1 MFKYFNPLWFIQN
14 LLQPSLNPITIGA
27 GVGAVGSAITGKNPI
42 QGALLGGATGGLF
55 GGKESLFG
63 DKLGGLF
70 SGASNAAPGVQTF
83 GGQIPSVGITGLGNN
98 PMLVDALPYDQL
110 AGSANN
116 LYGSWNIGQGAL
128 PATTT
133 TGAYAGG
140 IPVSTESLAG
150 GVGNIPLNAI
160 NKSTLFNYTP
170 PTAMDKFSGLGTDI
184 KNYVTD
190 NPMSSLNAGMNVAT
204 SLNPP
209 QQQQAQPSQ
218 PAIPPITRGTYN
230 ASPNLGMG
238 QGPSNKVSTKI
249 QFTPEQLKL
258 YESFFRGGY

>member
-1 MFKYFNPLWFIQN
+1 MFKYFNPLWLIQN
-14 LLQPSLNPITIGA
+14 LLQPSINPITIGA
-27 GVGAVGSAITGKNPI
+27 GVGAVGAAVTGKSPI
-42 QGALLGGATGGLF
+42 KGALLGGATGGLF

-70 SGASNAAPGVQTF
+70 SGAAENVAPGVQAL
-83 GGQIPSVGITGLGNN
+83 GGPIPSVGINTFGNN
-98 PMLVDALPYDQL
+98 AMLADALPYDQL

-133 TGAYAGG
+133 SGAYAGG
-140 IPVSTESLAG
+140 IPLSSSDLAG
-150 GVGNIPLNAI
+150 GIGNAPLGSM

-170 PTAMDKFSGLGTDI
+170 PTAMDKVTGLGSDV
-184 KNYVTD
+184 KNWVTE
-190 NPMSSLNAGMNVAT
+190 NPMPALSTGMNVAT

-209 QQQQAQPSQ
+209 PQAQPSQ
-218 PAIPPITRGTYN
+218 PAIPPVTRGTYN

-258 YESFFRGGY
+258 YESFYRGGY